1 MIDNGNFE
9 ETIIS
14 LLNDY
19 NKAIGIE
26 KIDILVRFAISIILA
41 LNEIGISVDIIT
53 EKVKDLIKEKKNKM
67 EE

>member
-1 MIDNGNFE
+1 MIENGNFE
-9 ETIIS
+9 ETFIS

-26 KIDILVRFAISIILA
+26 KIDILVRFAISIIMA

-53 EKVKDLIKEKKNKM
+53 EKVKDLIKEKKRKK
-67 EE
+67 

>member
-1 MIDNGNFE
+1 MIENGNFE
-9 ETIIS
+9 ETFIS

-26 KIDILVRFAISIILA
+26 KIDILVRFAISIIMA

-53 EKVKDLIKEKKNKM
+53 KKVKDLIKEKKN
-67 EE
+67 

>member
-9 ETIIS
+9 ETFIS

-26 KIDILVRFAISIILA
+26 KIDILVRFAISIIMA

-53 EKVKDLIKEKKNKM
+53 NKVKDLIKEKKRKK
-67 EE
+67 

>member
-9 ETIIS
+9 ETFIS

-26 KIDILVRFAISIILA
+26 KIDILVRFAISIIMA

-53 EKVKDLIKEKKNKM
+53 KKVKDLIKEKKNKM